1 MRKIVLTV
9 IMALMLTPSFASAH
23 EIIYETCPIE
33 FEEKIEKQQEEIK
46 KEKAEAEK
54 KAKAEAEKK
63 AKAEAERKAREEKLM
78 GTFKITAYSYAEGG
92 GENYQTAGGYTPSP
106 YYTVAVD
113 PNVIPIGTVFYIE
126 GIGKVQAQD
135 TGSAINGN
143 TIDLHVGY
151 DNCDSFGVQYKKVY
165 RI

>member
-9 IMALMLTPSFASAH
+9 IMTLMLTPSFASAH

-33 FEEKIEKQQEEIK
+33 FEEKIEKQQK
-46 KEKAEAEK
+46 KIEKE
-54 KAKAEAEKK
+54 
-63 AKAEAERKAREEKLM
+63 KAEAERKAREEKFM